1 MSINYTYWKWKKD
14 DYVNLKSNINADY
27 TINNKDI
34 KDEIEKE
41 IIHIEENKREICNE
55 RIINRDMII
64 QSSINPFLLNN
75 NYIDDLEDQERF
87 LRPKDSNVK
96 KKKKPDRSKTSWAR
110 NPWIV
115 WNQSPPIRAA

>member
-96 KKKKPDRSKTSWAR
+96 KEKKINKIS
-110 NPWIV
+110 I
-115 WNQSPPIRAA
+115 